1 MNKSVSLILLFFL
14 CLFRCEWISASE
26 EVSSVVAGEYGEF
39 VVTDFGAVG
48 NGVTDDAR
56 AIQQAIDACSAAG
69 GGIVVFPAGKTF
81 LAGPLHMRSNVNLH
95 LRTNS
100 VLLAN
105 PNESI
110 YNESAFGANEG
121 EGMMWLS
128 GKDIRNFTI
137 SGTGRIDGNAVA
149 FMGAELDDSFELK
162 PVTTFDPRPH
172 VLTLINARDRKSV
185 V

>member
-95 LRTNS
+95 LRPNS

-110 YNESAFGANEG
+110 Y
-121 EGMMWLS
+121 
-128 GKDIRNFTI
+128 R
-137 SGTGRIDGNAVA
+137 
-149 FMGAELDDSFELK
+149 
-162 PVTTFDPRPH
+162 
-172 VLTLINARDRKSV
+172 
-185 V
+185 